1 MTTPL
6 CLPRLAPA
14 ADALQAVAAAR
25 RDAQHIPRDWR
36 NRLGAVLRDLRAM
49 SGLALM
55 QVTAR
60 GTAVTGAHRFGLTTT
75 RSMSENDPHQK
86 FFIQLQDCTDFVI
99 NGLVLR
105 RGRNAILLHRC
116 RRFRILNID
125 LSDLEGYGIILF
137 DCSEFEVAGIRARN
151 LLCSAIMA
159 LGDTSMGLIHRV
171 DACGG
176 RGFLNCDAAIHLSQ
190 CTPAVTVDDVPE
202 RNHEAYSIIEKTKRP
217 RCIEMSGMCLQ
228 GNRAQA
234 VYLEGAIACRISRSL
249 LDSCNKEG
257 ICFDWG
263 TACCELTQS
272 IVSRNGRRA
281 AMTLAEIRADFIEQF
296 PLLPDNSSSVKLPGI
311 SLDNAAFNTVRCN
324 LVVGNYGGAVKLIRA
339 CAGNRFH
346 WNLGGSNTRGSN
358 EHISFAW
365 FNDLGAGDLLGEFA
379 GIPPCDIGPSYE
391 NIYRRNRI
399 LG

>member
-1 MTTPL
+1 
-6 CLPRLAPA
+6 
-14 ADALQAVAAAR
+14 
-25 RDAQHIPRDWR
+25 
-36 NRLGAVLRDLRAM
+36 
-49 SGLALM
+49 
-55 QVTAR
+55 
-60 GTAVTGAHRFGLTTT
+60 
-75 RSMSENDPHQK
+75 
-86 FFIQLQDCTDFVI
+86 
-99 NGLVLR
+99 
-105 RGRNAILLHRC
+105 
-116 RRFRILNID
+116 
-125 LSDLEGYGIILF
+125 
-137 DCSEFEVAGIRARN
+137 
-151 LLCSAIMA
+151 
-159 LGDTSMGLIHRV
+159 V
-171 DACGG
+171 DARGG

-190 CTPAVTVDDVPE
+190 CTPKVTAEDVPE
-202 RNHEAYSIIEKTKRP
+202 RTHEACSIIKKTRRP
-217 RCIEMSGMCLQ
+217 HCIEMSGMRLQ

-234 VYLEGAIACRISRSL
+234 IYLEGAVACRISHSL

-281 AMTLAEIRADFIEQF
+281 AMTAAEIRADFIGPF
-296 PLLPDNSSSVKLPGI
+296 PLLPDNSSSIKLPGI
-311 SLDNAAFNTVRCN
+311 SLDNAAFNTVTRN
-324 LVVGNYGGAVKLIRA
+324 LVVGNYGGAVKLVRA

-365 FNDLGAGDLLGEFA
+365 FNDLGASDPLGEFA